1 MGSHGGQLPGCIAIR
16 KFARAVI
23 LNDAGVGLD
32 KAGISS
38 LELCEKIKMAAATV
52 SSMSCRIG
60 NGYDMVERGI
70 ISYVN
75 LSGAKLGVHEGML
88 CKIAIAKFVQANVA
102 IQREVSNFREVKKKI
117 SIPGYKKKV
126 ILVDSA
132 SMLDSNDKNQVVV
145 TGSHGGLIG
154 ENSKFAIKVPVHAAF
169 FNDAGG
175 GIENCG
181 VSRLPVLDELGIAG
195 IALDCM
201 SCHIGSA
208 VSAFETG
215 KISVVN
221 QKAANFGVKPGMLTK
236 EAVQYLL
243 A

>member
-75 LSGAKLGVHEGML
+75 LSGAKLGVHEGMS

-102 IQREVSNFREVKKKI
+102 IQREFSNFREVTVF
-117 SIPGYKKKV
+117 SVFCQRPRTPGLQATN
-126 ILVDSA
+126 ILFFGKSGAEDS
-132 SMLDSNDKNQVVV
+132 
-145 TGSHGGLIG
+145 
-154 ENSKFAIKVPVHAAF
+154 
-169 FNDAGG
+169 
-175 GIENCG
+175 GILQG
-181 VSRLPVLDELGIAG
+181 
-195 IALDCM
+195 
-201 SCHIGSA
+201 
-208 VSAFETG
+208 
-215 KISVVN
+215 
-221 QKAANFGVKPGMLTK
+221 
-236 EAVQYLL
+236 
-243 A
+243 